1 MAASTQTSGINP
13 SAAHLRVVSDRS
25 EGARGIRLVGVSKTY
40 RSREGDVPSLQP
52 LDFHIRAGEFFVV
65 VGPSGCGKSTLL
77 KMISGLLP
85 PSTGE
90 IMVEG
95 EKVTSPHGNVGIVF
109 QNSLL
114 LPWRNILANVL
125 LPIDMKRLPRA
136 EYLPR
141 AMALLKLVGL
151 EGFEKKLPWQLSGGM
166 QQRAS
171 ICRALV
177 HDPKIMLM
185 DEPFGALDAMT
196 RERMNVELMR
206 IQRETGKTV
215 LLITH
220 SIPEAVFLADRV
232 LVMTERPGAVAA
244 IYDVP
249 LPRPR
254 SLDVMG
260 DFGLHRA
267 GAAHPH
273 AFLHPKRAGLR
284 QDAMLPPKQPKARTK
299 EQPL

>member
-1 MAASTQTSGINP
+1 MQ
-13 SAAHLRVVSDRS
+13 
-25 EGARGIRLVGVSKTY
+25 
-40 RSREGDVPSLQP
+40 
-52 LDFHIRAGEFFVV
+52 
-65 VGPSGCGKSTLL
+65 
-77 KMISGLLP
+77 
-85 PSTGE
+85 
-90 IMVEG
+90 
-95 EKVTSPHGNVGIVF
+95 VTKPHGNVGIVF

-114 LPWRNILANVL
+114 LPWRTVLGNVM
-125 LPIDMKRLPRA
+125 LPIDMKRLPRDK
-136 EYLPR
+136 YLAR
-141 AMALLKLVGL
+141 AKELLKLVGL

-232 LVMTERPGAVAA
+232 LVMTERPGPIAA

-254 SLDVMG
+254 SLDAMAEPQFTELVQRIRKH
-260 DFGLHRA
+260 FFTQ
-267 GAAHPH
+267 GA
-273 AFLHPKRAGLR
+273 L
-284 QDAMLPPKQPKARTK
+284 D
-299 EQPL
+299 

>member
-1 MAASTQTSGINP
+1 MTAAKMSTSVSQPG
-13 SAAHLRVVSDRS
+13 AHLRVVSEQAPS
-25 EGARGIRLVGVSKTY
+25 SASGITISGVSKTY
-40 RSREGDVPSLQP
+40 RSRDGDTPSLRP
-52 LDFHIRAGEFFVV
+52 LDFHINDGEFFVI

-77 KMISGLLP
+77 KMISGLLA
-85 PSTGE
+85 PSSGE
-90 IMVEG
+90 ILVEG
-95 EKVTSPHGNVGIVF
+95 NKVTEPHGDVGIVF

-114 LPWRNILANVL
+114 LPWRNILGNVM
-125 LPIDMKRLPRA
+125 LPIDMKKLPREKFLA
-136 EYLPR
+136 R
-141 AMALLKLVGL
+141 AKALLKMVGL

-196 RERMNVELMR
+196 REKMNVELSR
-206 IQRETGKTV
+206 IQRETKKTV

-232 LVMTERPGAVAA
+232 LVMTERPGAIAA

-249 LPRPR
+249 LGRER
-254 SLDVMG
+254 NL
-260 DFGLHRA
+260 
-267 GAAHPH
+267 
-273 AFLHPKRAGLR
+273 
-284 QDAMLPPKQPKARTK
+284 DAMANPVFTELVSRIRKHFFTHSA
-299 EQPL
+299 LD

>member
-1 MAASTQTSGINP
+1 MKAVTKSAADQAG
-13 SAAHLRVVSDRS
+13 AHLRLVSDRAAG
-25 EGARGIRLVGVSKTY
+25 GASGIKLSGVSKPY
-40 RSREGDVPSLQP
+40 RWRDGDVPSLRP
-52 LDFHIRAGEFFVV
+52 LDFHINDGEFFVI

-77 KMISGLLP
+77 KMISGLLT

-90 IMVEG
+90 ILVEG
-95 EKVTSPHGNVGIVF
+95 NKVTEPHGDVGIVF

-114 LPWRNILANVL
+114 LPWRNILANVM
-125 LPIDMKRLPRA
+125 LPIDMKRLPRS

-141 AMALLKLVGL
+141 AMELLKLVGL

-171 ICRALV
+171 ICRAAV

-185 DEPFGALDAMT
+185 AEPFGAHGAMT
-196 RERMNVELMR
+196 RERRNGELIR

-232 LVMTERPGAVAA
+232 LVMTERPGAIAA

-249 LPRPR
+249 LPRPP
-254 SLDVMG
+254 SLD
-260 DFGLHRA
+260 
-267 GAAHPH
+267 P
-273 AFLHPKRAGLR
+273 
-284 QDAMLPPKQPKARTK
+284 
-299 EQPL
+299 